1 MPFSFPIGRLET
13 RKLIDRAV
21 FNVSTKLPTQY
32 RFGYMG
38 DLTGDDITIRQTSV
52 SVHGLNDES
61 EDDADRIRTLA
72 VAQSRPAVCQ
82 EPTKTTKPTM
92 TDQSWR
98 NPAKRYQNRAIF
110 DNTTEEILFTARCT
124 VVQSAVLRS
133 HVVCPSVCNV
143 GEL

>member
-13 RKLIDRAV
+13 RQLIDRAV
-21 FNVSTKLPTQY
+21 FNVSNKLPTQY

-82 EPTKTTKPTM
+82 DSGAHKAHETDHDRPKLKETRQKVPKPS
-92 TDQSWR
+92 D
-98 NPAKRYQNRAIF
+98 F
-110 DNTTEEILFTARCT
+110 
-124 VVQSAVLRS
+124 
-133 HVVCPSVCNV
+133 
-143 GEL
+143 